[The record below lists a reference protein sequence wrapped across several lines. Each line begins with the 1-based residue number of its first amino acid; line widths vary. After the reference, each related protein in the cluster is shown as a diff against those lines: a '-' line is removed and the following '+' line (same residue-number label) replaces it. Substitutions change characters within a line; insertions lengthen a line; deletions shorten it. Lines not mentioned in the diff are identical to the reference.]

1 MNFQHIVEEDVE
13 LAEAIEVEYFRFE
26 PFLKAA
32 VDDIIKADNPYHSD
46 STGLGRPGAA
56 DGPFGARQV
65 FVSFYDMPRHERIRA
80 MRTERLGRLM
90 SISGTVTRSSEV
102 RPELMFGTY
111 QCIKCGRLHQNVEQ
125 QFTMTEPPRCVADKC
140 GSHVFELIMADSM
153 FVDWQRLRVQENADE
168 IPAGSMPRCIDVI
181 CRNEL
186 VETAKAGDKVIFTGF
201 VAVIPDQGG
210 LAKAGENTMSMPDRA
225 FTDGVGGLRSLGV
238 KELTYKLVFIACG
251 VQQSTSRSGKNRR
264 PTNAGPITAGE
275 VPSLLDLGGYTANIE
290 RDNNSEEPTLSDL
303 DLSTIRSMLQTPH
316 LYQRMTESICPSVF
330 GHLEVKRGVLLM
342 LLGGVHKS
350 TEEATNLRG
359 DLNVCIVGDP
369 SCAKSQFLKYV
380 HGFLP
385 RTVYTSGKSSSA
397 AGLTASVVRDADTG
411 EFCVEAGALMLAD
424 NGICCI
430 DEFDKMDPGDQ
441 VAIHEAMEQQTISI
455 TKAGIQATLN
465 ARTSI
470 LAAANPVFGRY
481 DRAKPLKANVSISA
495 PIMSRFDL
503 FFVIIDECSEEIDEN
518 IARHI
523 IEKYR
528 VNGGNAEAANARVP
542 FTTDQLQRYIRFAR
556 TLNPKI
562 TEKSKEKIVECYRLL
577 RNNDILGKNRTS
589 YRITVRQLESLVRLS
604 EALARLHLDQEV
616 QVVYVKEAY
625 RLLQKSI
632 IFVETED
639 IDLGE
644 NEEEMQEL
652 SNNRRS
658 ALDSDANNDDDDD
671 AHDDDHDG
679 HDGHDGADRGH
690 DDSDAA
696 IRASVDRIIDESKDG
711 TNNENQTKSET
722 APTVIDNQ
730 SATYVDDSSISGKV
744 RGREI
749 ADSSTAEADVPKKPR
764 TEKAKSHMSGAEYQR
779 IAGILRWYLNSR
791 EGDAKHESAEE
802 NKATDAASENE
813 QPATSYNGILW
824 RQLVDWYMEQEKDTI
839 TTLEEYDSRRKKISL
854 VVRRMV
860 KTEGS
865 IIITDGHESPNEEK
879 TVRLHPSHHEG

>member
-1 MNFQHIVEEDVE
+1 MSV
-13 LAEAIEVEYFRFE
+13 
-26 PFLKAA
+26 
-32 VDDIIKADNPYHSD
+32 S
-46 STGLGRPGAA
+46 LGILHCI
-56 DGPFGARQV
+56 QV
-65 FVSFYDMPRHERIRA
+65 
-80 MRTERLGRLM
+80 
-90 SISGTVTRSSEV
+90 
-102 RPELMFGTY
+102 
-111 QCIKCGRLHQNVEQ
+111 
-125 QFTMTEPPRCVADKC
+125 
-140 GSHVFELIMADSM
+140 
-153 FVDWQRLRVQENADE
+153 
-168 IPAGSMPRCIDVI
+168 
-181 CRNEL
+181 
-186 VETAKAGDKVIFTGF
+186 AKAPVQLVLPLQYSIRWILVIRLPFTR
-201 VAVIPDQGG
+201 QWSS
-210 LAKAGENTMSMPDRA
+210 K
-225 FTDGVGGLRSLGV
+225 
-238 KELTYKLVFIACG
+238 
-251 VQQSTSRSGKNRR
+251 QS
-264 PTNAGPITAGE
+264 
-275 VPSLLDLGGYTANIE
+275 V
-290 RDNNSEEPTLSDL
+290 
-303 DLSTIRSMLQTPH
+303 
-316 LYQRMTESICPSVF
+316 
-330 GHLEVKRGVLLM
+330 
-342 LLGGVHKS
+342 
-350 TEEATNLRG
+350 
-359 DLNVCIVGDP
+359 
-369 SCAKSQFLKYV
+369 
-380 HGFLP
+380 LP
-385 RTVYTSGKSSSA
+385 R
-397 AGLTASVVRDADTG
+397 
-411 EFCVEAGALMLAD
+411 
-424 NGICCI
+424 
-430 DEFDKMDPGDQ
+430 
-441 VAIHEAMEQQTISI
+441 
-455 TKAGIQATLN
+455 QAYKQPTLN

-503 FFVIIDECSEEIDEN
+503 FF
-518 IARHI
+518 
-523 IEKYR
+523 
-528 VNGGNAEAANARVP
+528 
-542 FTTDQLQRYIRFAR
+542 RYIRFAR

-639 IDLGE
+639 IDL
-644 NEEEMQEL
+644 
-652 SNNRRS
+652 
-658 ALDSDANNDDDDD
+658 DSDANNDDDDD

-696 IRASVDRIIDESKDG
+696 IRA
-711 TNNENQTKSET
+711 N
-722 APTVIDNQ
+722 
-730 SATYVDDSSISGKV
+730 DSSISGKV

-802 NKATDAASENE
+802 NKATDAAN
-813 QPATSYNGILW
+813 
-824 RQLVDWYMEQEKDTI
+824 WYMEQEKDTI